1 MECEVRSVECRVW
14 SVKCGVWSVECHC
27 MSQHVTPATALHIVT
42 TALIPSKRKGFGAS
56 PIDTGTAEEN
66 ERLETRHVGASK
78 RAFRARI
85 PQNVTLRSFKID
97 VFLRVFLRT

>member
-1 MECEVRSVECRVW
+1 
-14 SVKCGVWSVECHC
+14 

-42 TALIPSKRKGFGAS
+42 TALIPSKGKGFGAS

-78 RAFRARI
+78 RAFRGRI
-85 PQNVTLRSFKID
+85 PENVTLRSFKID